1 MGGQRSHRKGFRTGA
16 KVSHLVQQAGMEC
29 PRAPISGSNTK
40 RAGVVI
46 MAGRPLE
53 VKAGTNGFRQLSY
66 WLQERFGL
74 ILSADP
80 GEPLIVLRLGD
91 FLKQLQ
97 FRDTS
102 QIAMQKHPAG
112 ILAQGLAMG
121 RKKSRHD

>member
-1 MGGQRSHRKGFRTGA
+1 MTALSGYFEGPGGPYAAYVGIDWADQSHRVCLLCEGSA
-16 KVSHLVQQAGMEC
+16 KQERMQ
-29 PRAPISGSNTK
+29 IGSDP
-40 RAGVVI
+40 ASVI
-46 MAGRPLE
+46 KFAR
-53 VKAGTNGFRQLSY
+53 

-102 QIAMQKHPAG
+102 QIAVPKTPSGDSGTGFGNGPEGEQA
-112 ILAQGLAMG
+112 
-121 RKKSRHD
+121 